1 MQTREQFYR
10 AKQIASAPATPE
22 KIHVY
27 KTGENAGKTRKLN
40 AKPARQGI
48 LPISEKL
55 YGLGRVKVNFRSR
68 SAWVVM
74 SLSGELRTF
83 RSGLRSSQHEQHPIK
98 ASPGTP
104 QAR

>member
-10 AKQIASAPATPE
+10 AKQITSAPATPE

-48 LPISEKL
+48 LPISEKTL
-55 YGLGRVKVNFRSR
+55 WTWVSEGNFPQPIRMGGNVTVWRASDVQKWIEEQ
-68 SAWVVM
+68 SA
-74 SLSGELRTF
+74 
-83 RSGLRSSQHEQHPIK
+83 
-98 ASPGTP
+98 
-104 QAR
+104 